1 MLQGLI
7 IEQLVKDKPQYKGK
21 HKLTAGMRLRL
32 SVAAQYAII
41 MRSEEN
47 DKRTAASLLQDDI
60 MNGPM
65 HCFGYHHK
73 CRPEYCKVVRSKC
86 NKTTNSPGELTHS
99 TVSTSPNKSACS
111 S

>member
-1 MLQGLI
+1 MRL
-7 IEQLVKDKPQYKGK
+7 
-21 HKLTAGMRLRL
+21 KLT
-32 SVAAQYAII
+32 VAVRCAII

-65 HCFGYHHK
+65 YCFGYHHK

-86 NKTTNSPGELTHS
+86 NKTTNSPGELTDS
-99 TVSTSPNKSACS
+99 TVSTSQNKSTS
-111 S
+111 STEENIRLKFNS